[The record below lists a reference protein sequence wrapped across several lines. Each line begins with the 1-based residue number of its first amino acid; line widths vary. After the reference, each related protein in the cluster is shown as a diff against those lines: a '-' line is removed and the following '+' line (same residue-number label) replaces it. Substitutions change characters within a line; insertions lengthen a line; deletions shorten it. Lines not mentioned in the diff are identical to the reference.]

1 MSFPRSFVFAVTAL
15 ALSCGPSID
24 VRVSGR
30 LCAGCRD
37 AQGVCLTGTELS
49 ACGVDGATC
58 TACAPSQVCGNG
70 ACISASGTGGG
81 AGGGGT
87 GGSAGS
93 FDAGDDGCSAE
104 AKLVYV
110 LDQDR
115 TLSSFNPTL
124 IGTTAGPFVDLGRI
138 TCPAKTAAEPFSMA
152 VDRNATAWIVYD
164 SGELFTVNVKQLP
177 LTCVKTPFMRQNGVA
192 QFGMGFVSNSAGSS
206 DETLFISGSDLG
218 SSLNTTK
225 FGTLST
231 TAPYTVTVLG
241 TLTGA
246 PEISG
251 TGDGKLWAF
260 FPNVSP
266 PQVSQLSKSTGDV
279 LSGFFAQQLYG
290 VPRAWAFAVWGGDF
304 FIFLE
309 RESDASTNVW
319 RMNGQTGALMNAIPS
334 SGRRIVGAGVSTCAP
349 IQIN

>member
-1 MSFPRSFVFAVTAL
+1 
-15 ALSCGPSID
+15 
-24 VRVSGR
+24 
-30 LCAGCRD
+30 
-37 AQGVCLTGTELS
+37 
-49 ACGVDGATC
+49 
-58 TACAPSQVCGNG
+58 
-70 ACISASGTGGG
+70 
-81 AGGGGT
+81 
-87 GGSAGS
+87 
-93 FDAGDDGCSAE
+93 
-104 AKLVYV
+104 V

-124 IGTTAGPFVDLGRI
+124 LGSASGPFVDLGHI
-138 TCPAKTAAEPFSMA
+138 SCPAQTAAEPFSMA

-177 LTCVKTPFMRQNGVA
+177 LTCVKTSFARQNGVA

-206 DETLFISGSDLG
+206 DETLFISGSDFN
-218 SSLNTTK
+218 SSLTTTK
-225 FGTLST
+225 FGTLGT
-231 TAPYTVTVLG
+231 TPPYTVSVLG

-266 PQVSQLSKSTGDV
+266 PQVSQLSKTNGDV
-279 LSGFFAQQLYG
+279 LSGFFAQQLSG
-290 VPRAWAFAVWGGDF
+290 VPRAWAFAFWGGDF

-319 RMNGQTGALMNAIPS
+319 RMNGLTGALTNVVPS

-349 IQIN
+349 LQIN